1 MEARENFEPRG
12 CWWVTKQRRGSSMVR
27 YSENSAQRW
36 QSKHDILSFTVVWER
51 CCFPQ
56 AWMSLP
62 YLHRFLLSSPHIYFQ
77 HKEIWLK
84 IEEGKYTKK
93 KKKKPHKNNPELS
106 WGLCWLHSSL
116 LGSGQESSLS
126 SWRKISH
133 LVFCC
138 PVPSHL
144 QDYFSTWMEGAALHP
159 STGGLGGAAP
169 LSVGWGGHPG

>member
-93 KKKKPHKNNPELS
+93 KKKNLTKITLNYPGGCAGSIPACWDQGRKALS
-106 WGLCWLHSSL
+106 AH
-116 LGSGQESSLS
+116 
-126 SWRKISH
+126 
-133 LVFCC
+133 
-138 PVPSHL
+138 
-144 QDYFSTWMEGAALHP
+144 
-159 STGGLGGAAP
+159 GGKSP
-169 LSVGWGGHPG
+169 I